1 MNHVMEV
8 HVHLHLFNPDPM
20 NEPNN
25 WKATLLNDLSA
36 TYNAEWAL
44 SDIPH
49 INSDAYPPM
58 YYFFPEI
65 TLARLKVV
73 K

>member
-1 MNHVMEV
+1 MNQTIGKPI
-8 HVHLHLFNPDPM
+8 LKRFS
-20 NEPNN
+20 
-25 WKATLLNDLSA
+25 AITLIGV
-36 TYNAEWAL
+36 

-65 TLARLKVV
+65 TLSSVEGSEVMGMGDLKDLALP